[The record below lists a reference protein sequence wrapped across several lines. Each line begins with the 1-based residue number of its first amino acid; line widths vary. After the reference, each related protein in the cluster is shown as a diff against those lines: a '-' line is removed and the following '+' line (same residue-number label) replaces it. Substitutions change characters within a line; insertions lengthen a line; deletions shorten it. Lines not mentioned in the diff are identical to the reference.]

1 MTVRCPFST
10 IEPVNATTGYENIQ
24 YSFDAPRAGGKYCT
38 RQGFGHLVE
47 EIRRLGD
54 QGKARVVTLLV
65 DRRRSGVE
73 EPELTID
80 LIRRAE
86 VKPDLSQEERAR
98 RLLEFLIVES
108 NSGLGMPIDIS
119 RDKIEPILAW
129 IESKTNPDLLWA
141 WRIESKTKGEPC
153 ILQEIRFLCDHL
165 EKQGLIAYEG
175 RGNSVCVTVDGYSEM
190 DPRKKQSAAEPQS
203 GTSAAPQARGSR
215 RVFVVHGRDDG
226 TKETVARYLEKL
238 DLQPVILHE
247 QASEGK
253 TIIEKFEAHAEVA
266 YAVVLFTPD
275 DEGYPAGMPDR
286 AQPRAR
292 QNAVLEL
299 GFFTAKLGR
308 ERVCLLHKGKMEMPS
323 DYAGVLYVELDDPG
337 AWRLA
342 VAKEIRACGI
352 EIDLNKVM

>member
-1 MTVRCPFST
+1 MTVRCPFSD

-108 NSGLGMPIDIS
+108 NSGLRMPIDIS

-190 DPRKKQSAAEPQS
+190 IQGRSKARQSHNQARVRRRRPKDRGGSLSCMAVM
-203 GTSAAPQARGSR
+203 TARGSCR
-215 RVFVVHGRDDG
+215 GRL
-226 TKETVARYLEKL
+226 R
-238 DLQPVILHE
+238 
-247 QASEGK
+247 
-253 TIIEKFEAHAEVA
+253 
-266 YAVVLFTPD
+266 
-275 DEGYPAGMPDR
+275 
-286 AQPRAR
+286 
-292 QNAVLEL
+292 
-299 GFFTAKLGR
+299 GR
-308 ERVCLLHKGKMEMPS
+308 SIH
-323 DYAGVLYVELDDPG
+323 PG
-337 AWRLA
+337 R
-342 VAKEIRACGI
+342 
-352 EIDLNKVM
+352 